1 MRRRTAHPLCL
12 DSKQQEDLQKILRS
26 GKAEVRLR
34 FRASIIWSLAVEQQ
48 KEIDVARELET
59 STKTVRKWRN
69 RFSQSGIDG
78 LYDLPR
84 SGAPPK
90 FDVCQRCEVIAIAC
104 DKPQYYGFPEYTHW
118 NLDIL
123 TKAVQN
129 EIEGPMMS
137 RSSVFRTLS
146 DNELKPHKMR
156 MWLHSKDPEFKEKV
170 NDIVSLYTDPPED
183 AAILCIDEKT
193 GMQALERKYET
204 QPAQPEKPG
213 RYEYEY
219 IRHGTQS
226 LIASFEIKTGV
237 VYGECGSTRTAAD
250 LEHFMEN
257 IAQEYKDCSK
267 IIIIWDNLNIHK
279 DGPSLRWTTFN
290 QRHNNKFEF
299 HYTPIHASWV
309 NQVEIFFSILQ
320 KRCLKWA
327 NFHSTDE
334 LKEKVMAFIKRWNE
348 LDGHPFNWTFRGYPM
363 QSKEKEAA

>member
-26 GKAEVRLR
+26 GKVEVRLR
-34 FRASIIWSLAVEQQ
+34 FRASIIWSLAVEKQ
-48 KEIDVARELET
+48 KEAEVAKELNT

-69 RFSQSGIDG
+69 RFIQSGIDG

-84 SGAPPK
+84 PGAPAK

-104 DKPQYYGFPEYTHW
+104 DEPKYYGFPEYTHW
-118 NLDIL
+118 NFDIL
-123 TKAVQN
+123 TQAVHR
-129 EIEGPMMS
+129 EVEGPAMS

-156 MWLHSKDPEFKEKV
+156 MWLHSKDPQFKEKV

-183 AAILCIDEKT
+183 AVVLCIDEKT

-204 QPAQPEKPG
+204 RPAQPGEPG

-226 LIASFEIKTGV
+226 LIASFEIKTGE

-257 IAQEYKDCSK
+257 IAQK
-267 IIIIWDNLNIHK
+267 
-279 DGPSLRWTTFN
+279 
-290 QRHNNKFEF
+290 
-299 HYTPIHASWV
+299 
-309 NQVEIFFSILQ
+309 
-320 KRCLKWA
+320 
-327 NFHSTDE
+327 
-334 LKEKVMAFIKRWNE
+334 
-348 LDGHPFNWTFRGYPM
+348 
-363 QSKEKEAA
+363 